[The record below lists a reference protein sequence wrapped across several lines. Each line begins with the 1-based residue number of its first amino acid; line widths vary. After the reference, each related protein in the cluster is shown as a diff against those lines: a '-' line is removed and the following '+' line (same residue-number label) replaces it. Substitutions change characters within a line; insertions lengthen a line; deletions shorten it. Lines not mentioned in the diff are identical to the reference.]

1 MAGVVET
8 VVSSPKADF
17 DIEELVKNATWR
29 ELLVGLVESNEL
41 NPWDIDIVRMVE
53 SYVDVVK
60 RMKVLDLFVPANIML
75 AASILVRMKSDSI
88 EIFSR
93 EEPQAEPEAE
103 QAPGQR
109 VLPGVEAL
117 TPRARQQPRK
127 RITLAEL
134 MDALDD
140 AMKLEQR
147 REQRAV
153 AEATP
158 MQFYVNNYDID
169 ERIELVYELVKSKI
183 DAYKTTT
190 FASLAEG
197 FNSSESMLLDLF
209 VPLLFLAHKARISMR
224 QDSFFDEIFIVL
236 GDAHAAE

>member
-17 DIEELVKNATWR
+17 DLEGLVKNATWR
-29 ELLVGLVESNEL
+29 ELLVSLVESNEL
-41 NPWDIDIVRMVE
+41 NPWDVDIVRIVE
-53 SYVDVVK
+53 SYVGVVK

-88 EIFSR
+88 EIFR
-93 EEPQAEPEAE
+93 QEEPQEPDEP
-103 QAPGQR
+103 QLPNQR

-117 TPRARQQPRK
+117 TPRARQQPHK

-134 MDALDD
+134 MDALED

-153 AEATP
+153 EDTAP
-158 MQFYVNNYDID
+158 VQFYVNNYDID
-169 ERIELVYELVKSKI
+169 EKIERVYKLVERSI
-183 DAYKTTT
+183 DSYKTTT
-190 FASLAEG
+190 FASLAEN
-197 FNSSESMLLDLF
+197 FDSSESMLLDLF

-236 GDAHAAE
+236 GDAHAE